1 MDLSFWL
8 TTLSLAVLAYAGW
21 TWFSGNYIAPR
32 RAARAAAQGESVKP
46 SRRSLA
52 FKQRSRRSERSNAA
66 NAGSTHQDAGSE
78 RSAVQRV
85 QPASAA
91 PAPPA
96 GDAVAAGDGFTLNPR
111 ELAQLGEALNL
122 YREGATIEAAVSRAF
137 GVTKGGT
144 EGWRRA
150 KALFD
155 AATVAPGAAPA
166 GTYTA
171 PAAPARRRVARR
183 AS

>member
-1 MDLSFWL
+1 MTLSDWL
-8 TTLSLAVLAYAGW
+8 IVLSLAFVVYGVGRHAWDRLV
-21 TWFSGNYIAPR
+21 APR
-32 RAARAAAQGESVKP
+32 RAARAAESVKP

-52 FKQRSRRSERSNAA
+52 FKQRSKRSNVQNAV
-66 NAGSTHQDAGSE
+66 NAGSQHQDASSQGSN
-78 RSAVQRV
+78 V
-85 QPASAA
+85 QPVAAA

-96 GDAVAAGDGFTLNPR
+96 APAGDAPPGSEGFTLSPR
-111 ELAQLGEALNL
+111 ELAQLGEALSL
-122 YREGATIEAAVSRAF
+122 YREGATQEAAICKAF
-137 GVTKGGT
+137 GVTKGAG
-144 EGWRRA
+144 EGWKRG

-166 GTYTA
+166 GTYAA